1 MKGPEISSSFTDG
14 SSLLHLVERGA
25 TGLGAGAAEP
35 WLKEDEGPTLGGTDA
50 QLRSQ
55 LSTLRVEHQDLDAA
69 VAALQAKSRPDMI
82 QIARLKKKKL
92 RLRDEITRLEDQLTP
107 DIIA

>member
-1 MKGPEISSSFTDG
+1 MNDDGP
-14 SSLLHLVERGA
+14 V
-25 TGLGAGAAEP
+25 LG
-35 WLKEDEGPTLGGTDA
+35 EGDA
-50 QLRSQ
+50 QLRAR
-55 LSTLRVEHQDLDAA
+55 LGDLKIEHQDLDAA
-69 VAALQAKSRPDMI
+69 VHALEAKPRPDMI